1 MPDNTFYPSLVRH
14 LCAATDLQNARQH
27 TRLHRSCST
36 SMCCGRLRECPTT
49 HFTPILFDIYVLRET
64 QRMPENTFYPNLVR
78 HLCAAKDSE
87 NARKHIL
94 PQSCSTSMSCERPR
108 RRPTTHAFTLILF
121 DIYVLRE
128 TQRMPDAT
136 FCSTPMRC
144 ERLENARKH
153 ILLRSFSTC
162 MCCERRR
169 ECPKTHFTPILFD
182 VYVLRETSRMPENTF
197 YPNLARHLCAAR
209 DLQNARQ
216 HTRLPQSC
224 STSMCGERFREYQK
238 THFTPIFF
246 DIYVL

>member
-128 TQRMPDAT
+128 TQRMPKNT
-136 FCSTPMRC
+136 FYPNLVRHRC
-144 ERLENARKH
+144 AARDSENARKH
-153 ILLRSFSTC
+153 ILPQSCSTS
-162 MCCERRR
+162 MCCERLTEPGNTRVYPNLVRHLCAARDSR

-182 VYVLRETSRMPENTF
+182 IYVLRE
-197 YPNLARHLCAAR
+197 
-209 DLQNARQ
+209 
-216 HTRLPQSC
+216 
-224 STSMCGERFREYQK
+224 
-238 THFTPIFF
+238 I
-246 DIYVL
+246 